1 MQSPIQFFIETIFNI
16 YIMVILLRFFLQLF
30 RADFYNPL
38 SQFVVRATN
47 PVLKPLRKIIPGIAG
62 IDVSSLTFAFV
73 VSLIK
78 LLLIYTILTTTAP
91 NFLQLLVISLA
102 DLLSQTVDLFFYMIL
117 ARVLMS
123 WINPG
128 MHSPVIAV
136 IYQLTEPLM
145 APVRNMLPPMGGLD
159 LSPILLLFLLKFTLI
174 AINSWF
180 IMPLLRVV

>member
-1 MQSPIQFFIETIFNI
+1 MQSPFQFLVETIFNL

-38 SQFVVRATN
+38 SQFVVRVTN
-47 PVLKPLRKIIPGIAG
+47 PILKPLRQIIPGIGG
-62 IDVSSLTFAFV
+62 IDISSLTFAFA

-78 LLLIYTILTTTAP
+78 LLLIYGVLLGAFPSFARLIILG
-91 NFLQLLVISLA
+91 LA
-102 DLLSQTVDLFFYMIL
+102 DLLTQAFDLLFYMIL
-117 ARVLMS
+117 VRVLMS

-128 MHSPVIAV
+128 LHNPIVAV

-145 APVRNMLPPMGGLD
+145 APVRRILPPLGGLD
-159 LSPILLLFLLKFTLI
+159 LSPILLLLGLRFIII

-180 IMPLLRVV
+180 IVPLLQIV